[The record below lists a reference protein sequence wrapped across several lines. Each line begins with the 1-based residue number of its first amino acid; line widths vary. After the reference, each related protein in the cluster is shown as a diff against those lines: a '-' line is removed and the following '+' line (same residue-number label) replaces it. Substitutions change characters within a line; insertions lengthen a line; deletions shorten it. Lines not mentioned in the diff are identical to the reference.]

1 MQAMSSLYQANLAAA
16 ASALERAA
24 ALEPCIEAA
33 ADVIAE
39 CYRAGG
45 KLLVCGNGG
54 SAAEAG
60 HLATEFVVRFLADR
74 RALPAINLT
83 ASGADLTAVGNDY
96 RFEEIF
102 SRQVEAYGQPSDVLV
117 SFSASGNSENVR
129 LALVAAGERG
139 MKAVSLLGRDG
150 GACAGLGTVDI
161 LVAEQVTARIQ
172 EVHLLILHT
181 LCGLV
186 EQRLFAS

>member
-16 ASALERAA
+16 ASALADAA
-24 ALEPCIEAA
+24 ALEPDVLAA
-33 ADVIAE
+33 AGVIAE
-39 CYRAGG
+39 AFAAGH
-45 KLLVCGNGG
+45 KLLCCGNGG
-54 SAAEAG
+54 SSAEAA

-74 RALPAINLT
+74 RALPAISLT

-96 RFEEIF
+96 SFEQIF
-102 SRQVEAYGQPSDVLV
+102 SRQVEAYGQPGDVLV
-117 SFSASGNSENVR
+117 VFSSSGNSENLR
-129 LALVAAGERG
+129 LALLAAGEQG

-150 GACAGLGTVDI
+150 GFCAGLATVDI
-161 LVAEQVTARIQ
+161 IVPHTVTARIQ

-186 EQRLFAS
+186 EQRLFG